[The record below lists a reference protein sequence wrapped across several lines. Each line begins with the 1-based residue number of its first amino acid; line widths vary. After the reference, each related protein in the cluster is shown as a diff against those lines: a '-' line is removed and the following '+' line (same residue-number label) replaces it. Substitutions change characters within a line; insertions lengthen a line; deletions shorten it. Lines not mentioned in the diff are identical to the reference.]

1 MTKLIENLKASIF
14 VSTLTKNLSMYSR
27 FDTPK
32 FGCVNGCMLF
42 ILYYRVNRI
51 GENRNFEIFTNSI
64 FTNSIFFIEI
74 KKANKALET
83 LLA

>member
-27 FDTPK
+27 FDAPK

-51 GENRNFEIFTNSI
+51 GENRNFEILALCQIGLMRSI
-64 FTNSIFFIEI
+64 SEVRQLNI
-74 KKANKALET
+74 A
-83 LLA
+83 

>member
-27 FDTPK
+27 FDMPK
-32 FGCVNGCMLF
+32 FGRVNGCMLF

-64 FTNSIFFIEI
+64 FFIEI
-74 KKANKALET
+74 KKANKAFET

>member
-27 FDTPK
+27 FDMPK

-42 ILYYRVNRI
+42 IILYRVNRI
-51 GENRNFEIFTNSI
+51 GGKSKFRDFYKELDF
-64 FTNSIFFIEI
+64 
-74 KKANKALET
+74 LQ
-83 LLA
+83 

>member
-27 FDTPK
+27 FDAPK

-51 GENRNFEIFTNSI
+51 GGNR
-64 FTNSIFFIEI
+64 
-74 KKANKALET
+74 
-83 LLA
+83 

>member
-27 FDTPK
+27 FDMPK

-51 GENRNFEIFTNSI
+51 GENRNFEILPI
-64 FTNSIFFIEI
+64 RFFHR
-74 KKANKALET
+74 N
-83 LLA
+83 